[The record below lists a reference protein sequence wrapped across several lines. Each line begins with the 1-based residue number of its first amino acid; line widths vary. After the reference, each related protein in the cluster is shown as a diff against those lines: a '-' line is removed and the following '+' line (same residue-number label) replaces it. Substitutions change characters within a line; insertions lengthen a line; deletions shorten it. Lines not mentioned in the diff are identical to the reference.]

1 MSIVL
6 LFVNDMAKKKSNQ
19 QPFSPEKFIKER
31 GRSVPVEVCYLDRK
45 ALKECGEGV
54 GVVVRQH
61 TGGKRTVGSYLIDA
75 WCTGIKDAFYA
86 VRLEES
92 EYQDYIDRMIF
103 DRGLE
108 EVPYEE
114 LHNWVF
120 GALEYAAEA
129 GIGPHKDFAVA
140 KYLLEDDEDERI
152 PIIEYEFGLQGKHH
166 LVCGSFGEL
175 MRMKPLLDANLGKDN
190 YTWGVSPYGQVYP
203 GDAGVDDEEWEDDDD
218 DEDDAPVGLS
228 GEPSLQLTLRIDL
241 AHVKPL
247 VWRKVE
253 VPSTLFLS
261 DFHELLQA
269 VMGWD
274 NYHLH
279 AFRTK
284 DGPIPEEDEDGLTL
298 GDVLRK
304 KDDNLYYEYDFGD
317 GWDHKIEL
325 VSDPSPVSDPRFLV
339 LGGKGACPPEDIGGP
354 WIYTQMVEL
363 WLAGEKKRLR
373 EEFAERASF
382 LTGDFDPYYFDK
394 EDAQAYI
401 EDLFEL

>member
-1 MSIVL
+1 
-6 LFVNDMAKKKSNQ
+6 MAKKSNQ
-19 QPFSPEKFIKER
+19 QQLSPEKFIRER
-31 GRSVPVEVCYLDRK
+31 GRSIPVEVCYLDRK
-45 ALKECGEGV
+45 SLKECGEGI

-92 EYQDYIDRMIF
+92 EYQDYIDRMVTQ
-103 DRGLE
+103 RGLE

-152 PIIEYEFGLQGKHH
+152 PIIEYEFGLGGKHH
-166 LVCGSFGEL
+166 LVCGSEAELARYMPLLEKNLGEGNFTYMVNVFGE
-175 MRMKPLLDANLGKDN
+175 PGE
-190 YTWGVSPYGQVYP
+190 YGDYE
-203 GDAGVDDEEWEDDDD
+203 DDEDDFDDDD
-218 DEDDAPVGLS
+218 DEDGIPIGLS
-228 GEPSLQLTLRIDL
+228 GEPSSQLTLRIDL
-241 AHVKPL
+241 VHVKPL

-269 VMGWD
+269 VMDWD

-279 AFRTK
+279 AYRTK
-284 DGPIPEEDEDGLTL
+284 EGPIPEEDEINLTL

-304 KDDNLYYEYDFGD
+304 KGDKLYYEYDFGD

-325 VSDPSPVSDPRFLV
+325 VSDPGPVSDPRFLV

-354 WIYTQMVEL
+354 WIYTQMVGL

-382 LTGDFDPYYFDK
+382 LTDDFDPSFFDK

-401 EDLFEL
+401 EELFGL

>member
-1 MSIVL
+1 MS
-6 LFVNDMAKKKSNQ
+6 KKSNQ
-19 QPFSPEKFIKER
+19 QQLSPEKFIRER
-31 GRSVPVEVCYLDRK
+31 GRSIPVEVCYLDRK
-45 ALKECGEGV
+45 SLKECGEGI

-92 EYQDYIDRMIF
+92 EYQDYIDRMVTQ
-103 DRGLE
+103 REME

-152 PIIEYEFGLQGKHH
+152 PIIEYEFGLGGQHH
-166 LVCGSFGEL
+166 LVCGSEAEL
-175 MRMKPLLDANLGKDN
+175 ARYMPLLEKNLGEGN
-190 YTWGVSPYGQVYP
+190 YTYMVNVFGGPGAYG
-203 GDAGVDDEEWEDDDD
+203 DDD
-218 DEDDAPVGLS
+218 DEDWEDDDAPIGLS
-228 GEPSLQLTLRIDL
+228 GEPSSQLTLRIDL
-241 AHVKPL
+241 VHVKPL

-261 DFHELLQA
+261 GLHELLQP
-269 VMGWD
+269 VMGWE
-274 NYHLH
+274 NEHLH

-284 DGPIPEEDEDGLTL
+284 EGPIPEEDEINLTL

-304 KDDNLYYEYDFGD
+304 KGDKLYYEYDFGD

-325 VSDPSPVSDPRFLV
+325 VSDPGPVSDPRFLV

-382 LTGDFDPYYFDK
+382 LTGDFDPYFFDK

-401 EDLFEL
+401 EELFGL

>member
-1 MSIVL
+1 
-6 LFVNDMAKKKSNQ
+6 MAKKSNQ
-19 QPFSPEKFIKER
+19 QQLSPEKFIRER
-31 GRSVPVEVCYLDRK
+31 GRSIPVEVCYLDK
-45 ALKECGEGV
+45 KSLKECGEGI

-61 TGGKRTVGSYLIDA
+61 TGGKRTVGSYLIDV

-92 EYQDYIDRMIF
+92 EYQDYIDRMVTQ
-103 DRGLE
+103 REME

-129 GIGPHKDFAVA
+129 GIGPHPDFAVA

-152 PIIEYEFGLQGKHH
+152 PIIEYEFGLGGKHH
-166 LVCGSFGEL
+166 LVCGSEAEL
-175 MRMKPLLDANLGKDN
+175 ARYMPLLEKNLGEGN
-190 YTWGVSPYGQVYP
+190 FTYMVNVFGGPGEYGDYE
-203 GDAGVDDEEWEDDDD
+203 DDEDDFDDDD
-218 DEDDAPVGLS
+218 DEDGIPVGLS
-228 GEPSLQLTLRIDL
+228 GEPSSQLTLRIDL
-241 AHVKPL
+241 VHVKPL

-269 VMGWD
+269 VMDWD

-279 AFRTK
+279 AYRTK
-284 DGPIPEEDEDGLTL
+284 EGPIPEEDEINLTL

-304 KDDNLYYEYDFGD
+304 KGDKLYYEYDFGD

-325 VSDPSPVSDPRFLV
+325 VSDPGPVSDPRFLV

-354 WIYTQMVEL
+354 WIYTQMVGL

-382 LTGDFDPYYFDK
+382 LTDDFDPSFFDK

-401 EDLFEL
+401 EELFGL